1 MVKSNTN
8 KRYALRKLG
17 KIFGSVI
24 IGLTLFLGGVLN
36 TSFVHADGADVTS
49 ELDDN
54 FETQDNRKDIPYET
68 IYERDDNLPKGT
80 KETKTPGK
88 KGIKATVKTYSS
100 TTLQLV
106 SEKSDVVILQPQTE
120 VIKVGTKPT
129 VVTET
134 ISSLI
139 RYIKDDT
146 RPVGSNVLTESDGE
160 DGLRKITTTYDV
172 NDKTGEVTIRETT
185 STIEKESKDIIYKV
199 AAKDKVEKHI
209 TEKSTNIRF
218 EKDESKARSENP
230 VTIDGEDGY
239 VTTTRTYDVNPENGH
254 VTEKVTVDRKEATD
268 TVIKVPAKSK
278 VEREVLPTS
287 VIRYEK
293 DESRDRGASIEMI
306 DGEDGYV
313 TTTRT
318 YDVNPENGKVTEK
331 VTVDRKEATDTV
343 IKVPA
348 KSKVEREVLPTSVI
362 RYEKDESKARSENP
376 VTIDGEDGYVT
387 TTTTY
392 DVNPETGHVT
402 EKVTVDRKEATDTV
416 IKVPAK
422 SKVEREVLP
431 TSVIRFEKD
440 ESKARSENPV
450 TIDGEDG
457 YVTTTTTYDVN
468 PENGKVTEKVTV
480 DRKEPTD
487 TVIKVPAKSKVER
500 EVLPTSVIRYE
511 KDESRDRGASIEMVD
526 GEDGYVTTTRTY
538 DVDSETGKVTEKVTV
553 DRKEPTDTVIKV
565 PAKSKVERKVLP
577 TSVIRYE
584 KDESRDRGASI
595 EMVDG
600 EDGYVTTT
608 RTYDVNPETGK
619 VSEKV
624 TVDRKEATDT
634 VIKVPAKDKVEKRIA
649 EKSTNIR
656 FEKDETRD
664 RSENPVTIDG
674 EDGYVITTRTYDVDS
689 ETGKVSE
696 KVTVEKK
703 EATDT
708 VIKVPAKSKVERE
721 VLPTSVIR
729 FEKDETRDR
738 SENPVTID
746 GEDGYVITTTTY
758 DVDSETG
765 KVTEKVTVEKKEATD
780 TVIKVP
786 AKSKVDR
793 EVLPTSA
800 IRYEKDE
807 SRDRGASIEMVD
819 GEDGYVTTTTTYDV
833 NPETGKVREKVT
845 VDRKEATDTVI
856 KVPAKSKVDR
866 EVLPT
871 SVIRYEK
878 DETRDRGASIEMVDG
893 EDGYVTTT
901 TTYDVNPETGKVSEK
916 VTVDRKEATDTVIK
930 VPAKSKVDREVLP
943 TSVIRYEK
951 DESRDRG
958 ASIEMIDGEDGY
970 VTTTRTYDV
979 NPENGHV
986 TEKVTVDRK
995 EPTDTVIKVPAK
1007 SKVEEV
1013 LVPFATKYEA
1023 DNDLSAGQEQ
1033 EITLGKNGKTVTTIT
1048 YDVDGKSGQVTES
1061 TLSQKEDSQTRVV
1074 KKGTKPQV
1082 LVQEIPIETEYL
1094 DDPTL
1099 YKGQEVEEAG
1109 EIGEITL
1116 TTIYTVDERD
1126 GTIEETTS
1134 RQITKEMVKRRI
1146 RRGTREPEK
1155 VVVPEQS
1162 SIPSYPVSVTSNQ
1175 GTNAAVES
1183 AKPVAPTT
1191 GWKQENGMWYF
1202 YNTDG
1207 SMATGWVQ
1215 VNGSWYYLNSNGS
1228 MATGWEQVNG
1238 SWYYLNDN
1246 GSMEIGWLQNNG
1258 SWYYLNSNGSMK
1270 ANQWFQVG
1278 SKWYYVNASGE
1289 LAINT
1294 SIDGYRVND
1303 NGEWVR

>member
-239 VTTTRTYDVNPENGH
+239 VTTT
-254 VTEKVTVDRKEATD
+254 
-268 TVIKVPAKSK
+268 
-278 VEREVLPTS
+278 
-287 VIRYEK
+287 
-293 DESRDRGASIEMI
+293 
-306 DGEDGYV
+306 
-313 TTTRT
+313 
-318 YDVNPENGKVTEK
+318 
-331 VTVDRKEATDTV
+331 
-343 IKVPA
+343 
-348 KSKVEREVLPTSVI
+348 
-362 RYEKDESKARSENP
+362 
-376 VTIDGEDGYVT
+376 
-387 TTTTY
+387 
-392 DVNPETGHVT
+392 
-402 EKVTVDRKEATDTV
+402 
-416 IKVPAK
+416 
-422 SKVEREVLP
+422 
-431 TSVIRFEKD
+431 
-440 ESKARSENPV
+440 
-450 TIDGEDG
+450 
-457 YVTTTTTYDVN
+457 TTYDVN

-608 RTYDVNPETGK
+608 TTYDVNPETGK

-664 RSENPVTIDG
+664 RNENPVTIDG
-674 EDGYVITTRTYDVDS
+674 EDGYVTTTTTYDVNP
-689 ETGKVSE
+689 ENGHVTE

-738 SENPVTID
+738 NENPVTID
-746 GEDGYVITTTTY
+746 GEDGYV
-758 DVDSETG
+758 
-765 KVTEKVTVEKKEATD
+765 
-780 TVIKVP
+780 
-786 AKSKVDR
+786 
-793 EVLPTSA
+793 
-800 IRYEKDE
+800 
-807 SRDRGASIEMVD
+807 
-819 GEDGYVTTTTTYDV
+819 
-833 NPETGKVREKVT
+833 
-845 VDRKEATDTVI
+845 
-856 KVPAKSKVDR
+856 
-866 EVLPT
+866 
-871 SVIRYEK
+871 
-878 DETRDRGASIEMVDG
+878 
-893 EDGYVTTT
+893 
-901 TTYDVNPETGKVSEK
+901 
-916 VTVDRKEATDTVIK
+916 
-930 VPAKSKVDREVLP
+930 
-943 TSVIRYEK
+943 
-951 DESRDRG
+951 
-958 ASIEMIDGEDGY
+958 
-970 VTTTRTYDV
+970 
-979 NPENGHV
+979 
-986 TEKVTVDRK
+986 
-995 EPTDTVIKVPAK
+995 
-1007 SKVEEV
+1007 
-1013 LVPFATKYEA
+1013 
-1023 DNDLSAGQEQ
+1023 
-1033 EITLGKNGKTVTTIT
+1033 
-1048 YDVDGKSGQVTES
+1048 
-1061 TLSQKEDSQTRVV
+1061 
-1074 KKGTKPQV
+1074 
-1082 LVQEIPIETEYL
+1082 
-1094 DDPTL
+1094 
-1099 YKGQEVEEAG
+1099 
-1109 EIGEITL
+1109 
-1116 TTIYTVDERD
+1116 
-1126 GTIEETTS
+1126 
-1134 RQITKEMVKRRI
+1134 
-1146 RRGTREPEK
+1146 
-1155 VVVPEQS
+1155 
-1162 SIPSYPVSVTSNQ
+1162 
-1175 GTNAAVES
+1175 
-1183 AKPVAPTT
+1183 
-1191 GWKQENGMWYF
+1191 
-1202 YNTDG
+1202 
-1207 SMATGWVQ
+1207 
-1215 VNGSWYYLNSNGS
+1215 
-1228 MATGWEQVNG
+1228 
-1238 SWYYLNDN
+1238 
-1246 GSMEIGWLQNNG
+1246 
-1258 SWYYLNSNGSMK
+1258 
-1270 ANQWFQVG
+1270 
-1278 SKWYYVNASGE
+1278 
-1289 LAINT
+1289 
-1294 SIDGYRVND
+1294 
-1303 NGEWVR
+1303 

>member
-1 MVKSNTN
+1 M
-8 KRYALRKLG
+8 
-17 KIFGSVI
+17 
-24 IGLTLFLGGVLN
+24 
-36 TSFVHADGADVTS
+36 TS

-139 RYIKDDT
+139 RYIKDAT

-199 AAKDKVEKHI
+199 AAKDKVEKRI

-218 EKDESKARSENP
+218 EKDETKDRSENP
-230 VTIDGEDGY
+230 VTIDGEDGT
-239 VTTTRTYDVNPENGH
+239 VTTTRTYDVDSE
-254 VTEKVTVDRKEATD
+254 T
-268 TVIKVPAKSK
+268 
-278 VEREVLPTS
+278 
-287 VIRYEK
+287 
-293 DESRDRGASIEMI
+293 
-306 DGEDGYV
+306 
-313 TTTRT
+313 
-318 YDVNPENGKVTEK
+318 GKVTEK

-348 KSKVEREVLPTSVI
+348 KSKVERKVLPTGVI
-362 RYEKDESKARSENP
+362 RFEKDETKDRSENP
-376 VTIDGEDGYVT
+376 VTIDGEDGTIT

-392 DVNPETGHVT
+392 DVNPENGHVT
-402 EKVTVDRKEATDTV
+402 EKVTVEKKEATDTV

-422 SKVEREVLP
+422 SKVEH
-431 TSVIRFEKD
+431 
-440 ESKARSENPV
+440 
-450 TIDGEDG
+450 
-457 YVTTTTTYDVN
+457 
-468 PENGKVTEKVTV
+468 
-480 DRKEPTD
+480 
-487 TVIKVPAKSKVER
+487 
-500 EVLPTSVIRYE
+500 
-511 KDESRDRGASIEMVD
+511 
-526 GEDGYVTTTRTY
+526 
-538 DVDSETGKVTEKVTV
+538 
-553 DRKEPTDTVIKV
+553 
-565 PAKSKVERKVLP
+565 KVLP
-577 TSVIRYE
+577 TGIIRYE

-608 RTYDVNPETGK
+608 RTYDVNPE
-619 VSEKV
+619 
-624 TVDRKEATDT
+624 
-634 VIKVPAKDKVEKRIA
+634 
-649 EKSTNIR
+649 
-656 FEKDETRD
+656 
-664 RSENPVTIDG
+664 
-674 EDGYVITTRTYDVDS
+674 
-689 ETGKVSE
+689 
-696 KVTVEKK
+696 
-703 EATDT
+703 
-708 VIKVPAKSKVERE
+708 
-721 VLPTSVIR
+721 
-729 FEKDETRDR
+729 
-738 SENPVTID
+738 
-746 GEDGYVITTTTY
+746 
-758 DVDSETG
+758 
-765 KVTEKVTVEKKEATD
+765 
-780 TVIKVP
+780 
-786 AKSKVDR
+786 
-793 EVLPTSA
+793 
-800 IRYEKDE
+800 
-807 SRDRGASIEMVD
+807 
-819 GEDGYVTTTTTYDV
+819 
-833 NPETGKVREKVT
+833 
-845 VDRKEATDTVI
+845 
-856 KVPAKSKVDR
+856 
-866 EVLPT
+866 
-871 SVIRYEK
+871 
-878 DETRDRGASIEMVDG
+878 
-893 EDGYVTTT
+893 
-901 TTYDVNPETGKVSEK
+901 
-916 VTVDRKEATDTVIK
+916 
-930 VPAKSKVDREVLP
+930 
-943 TSVIRYEK
+943 
-951 DESRDRG
+951 
-958 ASIEMIDGEDGY
+958 
-970 VTTTRTYDV
+970 
-979 NPENGHV
+979 NGHV
-986 TEKVTVDRK
+986 TENITVDRK

-1023 DNDLSAGQEQ
+1023 DNDLSAGQEK

-1082 LVQEIPIETEYL
+1082 IVQEIPIETEYL

-1099 YKGQEVEEAG
+1099 DKGQEVEEAG

-1116 TTIYTVDERD
+1116 TTMYTVDEHD

-1155 VVVPEQS
+1155 VVVPKKS

-1175 GTNAAVES
+1175 GTDAAVEP

-1228 MATGWEQVNG
+1228 MATGWAQVNG
-1238 SWYYLNDN
+1238 SWYYLNSN
-1246 GSMEIGWLQNNG
+1246 GSMATGWEQVDG

>member
-1 MVKSNTN
+1 MAKSNTN

-24 IGLTLFLGGVLN
+24 VGLTLFLGGILN
-36 TSFVHADGADVTS
+36 TSFVHAADGIQYV
-49 ELDDN
+49 
-54 FETQDNRKDIPYET
+54 R
-68 IYERDDNLPKGT
+68 
-80 KETKTPGK
+80 
-88 KGIKATVKTYSS
+88 
-100 TTLQLV
+100 
-106 SEKSDVVILQPQTE
+106 
-120 VIKVGTKPT
+120 
-129 VVTET
+129 
-134 ISSLI
+134 
-139 RYIKDDT
+139 DDT
-146 RPVGSNVLTESDGE
+146 RDKEEGIE
-160 DGLRKITTTYDV
+160 YDDAD
-172 NDKTGEVTIRETT
+172 NG
-185 STIEKESKDIIYKV
+185 DIIVKV
-199 AAKDKVEKHI
+199 ATKPKVVTKKI
-209 TEKSTNIRF
+209 SSTRIRF
-218 EKDESKARSENP
+218 EKDE
-230 VTIDGEDGY
+230 T
-239 VTTTRTYDVNPENGH
+239 
-254 VTEKVTVDRKEATD
+254 
-268 TVIKVPAKSK
+268 
-278 VEREVLPTS
+278 
-287 VIRYEK
+287 K
-293 DESRDRGASIEMI
+293 D
-306 DGEDGYV
+306 
-313 TTTRT
+313 
-318 YDVNPENGKVTEK
+318 
-331 VTVDRKEATDTV
+331 
-343 IKVPA
+343 
-348 KSKVEREVLPTSVI
+348 
-362 RYEKDESKARSENP
+362 RSENP

-392 DVNPETGHVT
+392 DVNPENGHVT
-402 EKVTVDRKEATDTV
+402 EKVTVEKKEATDTV

-440 ESKARSENPV
+440 ETKDRSENPV

-457 YVTTTTTYDVN
+457 TITTTTTYDVN
-468 PENGKVTEKVTV
+468 PENGHVTEKVTV
-480 DRKEPTD
+480 EKKEATD

-500 EVLPTSVIRYE
+500 EVLPTSVIRFE
-511 KDESRDRGASIEMVD
+511 KDETKDRSENPITTD

-538 DVDSETGKVTEKVTV
+538 DVNPETGKVTEKVTV

-565 PAKSKVERKVLP
+565 PAQSKVEREVLP
-577 TSVIRYE
+577 TGIIRYE

-619 VSEKV
+619 VTEKV
-624 TVDRKEATDT
+624 TVDRKEPTDT
-634 VIKVPAKDKVEKRIA
+634 VIKVPAQSKVER
-649 EKSTNIR
+649 EVLPTSVIR
-656 FEKDETRD
+656 FEKDETKD
-664 RSENPVTIDG
+664 RSENPITIDG
-674 EDGYVITTRTYDVDS
+674 EDGTVTTTRTYDVNP
-689 ETGKVSE
+689 ENGHVTE

-729 FEKDETRDR
+729 YEKDETRDR
-738 SENPVTID
+738 GAYIEMVD
-746 GEDGYVITTTTY
+746 GEDGYVTTTTTY
-758 DVDSETG
+758 DVNPETG
-765 KVTEKVTVEKKEATD
+765 KVSEKVTVDRKEATD

-793 EVLPTSA
+793 EVLPTSV

-807 SRDRGASIEMVD
+807 TRDRGASIEMVD

-833 NPETGKVREKVT
+833 NPETGKVSETVT

-916 VTVDRKEATDTVIK
+916 VTVDRKEA
-930 VPAKSKVDREVLP
+930 
-943 TSVIRYEK
+943 
-951 DESRDRG
+951 
-958 ASIEMIDGEDGY
+958 
-970 VTTTRTYDV
+970 
-979 NPENGHV
+979 
-986 TEKVTVDRK
+986 
-995 EPTDTVIKVPAK
+995 TDTVIKVPAK

-1094 DDPTL
+1094 DDSTL
-1099 YKGQEVEEAG
+1099 DIGQEIEEAG

-1155 VVVPEQS
+1155 VVVPKKS

-1175 GTNAAVES
+1175 GTDSALEP
-1183 AKPVAPTT
+1183 AKPVAATT

-1202 YNTDG
+1202 YNTNG
-1207 SMATGWVQ
+1207 SMVTGWVQ

-1228 MATGWEQVNG
+1228 MATGWAQVNGSWYYLNSNGSMATGWAQVNGSWYYLNSNGSMATGWEQVDG

>member
-1 MVKSNTN
+1 MAKSNTN
-8 KRYALRKLG
+8 KRYVLRKLG

-120 VIKVGTKPT
+120 IIKVGTKPT

-134 ISSLI
+134 INSTI

-199 AAKDKVEKHI
+199 AAKDKVEKRI

-239 VTTTRTYDVNPENGH
+239 VITTTTYDVNPETGHVTEKVTVEKKEATDTVIKVPAKSKVEREVLPTSVIRYEKDETKDRSENPVTTDGEDGYVTTTRIYDVNPENGH

-278 VEREVLPTS
+278 VERKVLPTS

-293 DESRDRGASIEMI
+293 DESRDRGASIEMV

-318 YDVNPENGKVTEK
+318 YDVNP
-331 VTVDRKEATDTV
+331 DT
-343 IKVPA
+343 
-348 KSKVEREVLPTSVI
+348 
-362 RYEKDESKARSENP
+362 
-376 VTIDGEDGYVT
+376 
-387 TTTTY
+387 
-392 DVNPETGHVT
+392 
-402 EKVTVDRKEATDTV
+402 
-416 IKVPAK
+416 
-422 SKVEREVLP
+422 
-431 TSVIRFEKD
+431 
-440 ESKARSENPV
+440 
-450 TIDGEDG
+450 
-457 YVTTTTTYDVN
+457 
-468 PENGKVTEKVTV
+468 GKVTEKVTV

-538 DVDSETGKVTEKVTV
+538 DVNPDTGK
-553 DRKEPTDTVIKV
+553 
-565 PAKSKVERKVLP
+565 
-577 TSVIRYE
+577 
-584 KDESRDRGASI
+584 
-595 EMVDG
+595 
-600 EDGYVTTT
+600 
-608 RTYDVNPETGK
+608 
-619 VSEKV
+619 
-624 TVDRKEATDT
+624 
-634 VIKVPAKDKVEKRIA
+634 
-649 EKSTNIR
+649 
-656 FEKDETRD
+656 
-664 RSENPVTIDG
+664 
-674 EDGYVITTRTYDVDS
+674 
-689 ETGKVSE
+689 
-696 KVTVEKK
+696 
-703 EATDT
+703 
-708 VIKVPAKSKVERE
+708 
-721 VLPTSVIR
+721 
-729 FEKDETRDR
+729 
-738 SENPVTID
+738 
-746 GEDGYVITTTTY
+746 
-758 DVDSETG
+758 
-765 KVTEKVTVEKKEATD
+765 
-780 TVIKVP
+780 
-786 AKSKVDR
+786 
-793 EVLPTSA
+793 
-800 IRYEKDE
+800 
-807 SRDRGASIEMVD
+807 
-819 GEDGYVTTTTTYDV
+819 
-833 NPETGKVREKVT
+833 
-845 VDRKEATDTVI
+845 
-856 KVPAKSKVDR
+856 
-866 EVLPT
+866 
-871 SVIRYEK
+871 
-878 DETRDRGASIEMVDG
+878 
-893 EDGYVTTT
+893 
-901 TTYDVNPETGKVSEK
+901 
-916 VTVDRKEATDTVIK
+916 
-930 VPAKSKVDREVLP
+930 
-943 TSVIRYEK
+943 
-951 DESRDRG
+951 
-958 ASIEMIDGEDGY
+958 
-970 VTTTRTYDV
+970 
-979 NPENGHV
+979 V

-1023 DNDLSAGQEQ
+1023 DNDLSAGQEK

-1082 LVQEIPIETEYL
+1082 LVQVIPIETEYL

-1099 YKGQEVEEAG
+1099 DKGQEVEEAG

-1116 TTIYTVDERD
+1116 TTMYTVDEHD

-1175 GTNAAVES
+1175 GTDAAVEL

-1228 MATGWEQVNG
+1228 MATGWVQVNGSWYYLNSNGSMATGWEQVDG

-1246 GSMEIGWLQNNG
+1246 GSMETGWLQNNG

-1289 LAINT
+1289 LAVNT

>member
-1 MVKSNTN
+1 MEKFNTN

-17 KIFGSVI
+17 KIFGSVMV
-24 IGLTLFLGGVLN
+24 GLTLFLGGILN

-139 RYIKDDT
+139 RYIKDAT

-199 AAKDKVEKHI
+199 AAKDKVEKRI

-218 EKDESKARSENP
+218 EKDETKDRSENP
-230 VTIDGEDGY
+230 VTIDGEDGTI
-239 VTTTRTYDVNPENGH
+239 TTTRTYDVNPENGH
-254 VTEKVTVDRKEATD
+254 
-268 TVIKVPAKSK
+268 
-278 VEREVLPTS
+278 
-287 VIRYEK
+287 
-293 DESRDRGASIEMI
+293 
-306 DGEDGYV
+306 
-313 TTTRT
+313 
-318 YDVNPENGKVTEK
+318 
-331 VTVDRKEATDTV
+331 
-343 IKVPA
+343 
-348 KSKVEREVLPTSVI
+348 
-362 RYEKDESKARSENP
+362 
-376 VTIDGEDGYVT
+376 
-387 TTTTY
+387 
-392 DVNPETGHVT
+392 
-402 EKVTVDRKEATDTV
+402 
-416 IKVPAK
+416 
-422 SKVEREVLP
+422 
-431 TSVIRFEKD
+431 
-440 ESKARSENPV
+440 
-450 TIDGEDG
+450 
-457 YVTTTTTYDVN
+457 
-468 PENGKVTEKVTV
+468 
-480 DRKEPTD
+480 
-487 TVIKVPAKSKVER
+487 
-500 EVLPTSVIRYE
+500 
-511 KDESRDRGASIEMVD
+511 
-526 GEDGYVTTTRTY
+526 
-538 DVDSETGKVTEKVTV
+538 
-553 DRKEPTDTVIKV
+553 
-565 PAKSKVERKVLP
+565 
-577 TSVIRYE
+577 
-584 KDESRDRGASI
+584 
-595 EMVDG
+595 
-600 EDGYVTTT
+600 
-608 RTYDVNPETGK
+608 
-619 VSEKV
+619 
-624 TVDRKEATDT
+624 
-634 VIKVPAKDKVEKRIA
+634 
-649 EKSTNIR
+649 
-656 FEKDETRD
+656 
-664 RSENPVTIDG
+664 
-674 EDGYVITTRTYDVDS
+674 
-689 ETGKVSE
+689 
-696 KVTVEKK
+696 
-703 EATDT
+703 
-708 VIKVPAKSKVERE
+708 
-721 VLPTSVIR
+721 
-729 FEKDETRDR
+729 
-738 SENPVTID
+738 
-746 GEDGYVITTTTY
+746 
-758 DVDSETG
+758 
-765 KVTEKVTVEKKEATD
+765 VTEKVTVEKKEATD

-786 AKSKVDR
+786 AKSRV
-793 EVLPTSA
+793 E
-800 IRYEKDE
+800 
-807 SRDRGASIEMVD
+807 
-819 GEDGYVTTTTTYDV
+819 
-833 NPETGKVREKVT
+833 
-845 VDRKEATDTVI
+845 
-856 KVPAKSKVDR
+856 R

-878 DETRDRGASIEMVDG
+878 DETKDRSENP
-893 EDGYVTTT
+893 VT
-901 TTYDVNPETGKVSEK
+901 
-916 VTVDRKEATDTVIK
+916 
-930 VPAKSKVDREVLP
+930 
-943 TSVIRYEK
+943 
-951 DESRDRG
+951 
-958 ASIEMIDGEDGY
+958 IDGEDGT

-979 NPENGHV
+979 DSETGKV

-1023 DNDLSAGQEQ
+1023 DNDLSAGQEK

-1082 LVQEIPIETEYL
+1082 IVQVIPIETEYL

-1099 YKGQEVEEAG
+1099 DKGQEVEEAG

-1116 TTIYTVDERD
+1116 TTMYTVDERD

-1155 VVVPEQS
+1155 VVVPKKS

-1175 GTNAAVES
+1175 GTDAAVEP

-1228 MATGWEQVNG
+1228 MATGWVQVNG
-1238 SWYYLNDN
+1238 SWYYLNSNGSMATGWEQVDGSWYYLNSN
-1246 GSMEIGWLQNNG
+1246 GSMETGWLQHNG

-1278 SKWYYVNASGE
+1278 GKWYYVNASGE
-1289 LAINT
+1289 LAVNT

>member
-1 MVKSNTN
+1 M
-8 KRYALRKLG
+8 
-17 KIFGSVI
+17 
-24 IGLTLFLGGVLN
+24 
-36 TSFVHADGADVTS
+36 
-49 ELDDN
+49 
-54 FETQDNRKDIPYET
+54 NRKDMKKQYSLRKIGKYVGSVVIGLSFAAVMNSTSTEVQAAQQPPSAESVEFTDEVNDEGITTVVTDNKTAEDIPF
-68 IYERDDNLPKGT
+68 
-80 KETKTPGK
+80 ETKYIADDAMELNTKKEVTPGK
-88 KGIKATVKTYSS
+88 PGSKAFKNKVFYNFNTGKTKILERTPEKVIITEP
-100 TTLQLV
+100 TTQ
-106 SEKSDVVILQPQTE
+106 

-129 VVTET
+129 VVTEK
-134 ISSLI
+134 IESSI
-139 RYIKDDT
+139 KYIKDPN
-146 RPVGSNVLTESDGE
+146 RPIGSDVITESEGE
-160 DGLRKITTTYDV
+160 DGIKKITTTYVLDEKTGKV
-172 NDKTGEVTIRETT
+172 TVKENTTTIEKKAQDIVYKVGAQDKIQETTINHKTIYEKDDNLEVRTRKVKTPGENGKIVTTTSYSVSPINGTPTPNTPIEKRTEPKTEVITIGTKPTVRVEEIESEEVKFEKDLEHQKGSNPETIPGENGTKEITTTYKLDTNTGEVSELETT
-185 STIEKESKDIIYKV
+185 EKILTQPTPTVVKVPAKDKIEHKDIPIEAEYEADPTLEKGKKVDDPNRQGKLGIRTITTTYRIENGKAVEDTSTEKVTTPMEKKIIKVGTKPTVRVGDIESKEVKFEKDLEHPRGSNPETIPGENGTKEITTTYKLDTNTGEV
-199 AAKDKVEKHI
+199 SELETTEKILTQPTPTVVKVPAKDKVEKRI
-209 TEKSTNIRF
+209 AEKSTNIRF
-218 EKDESKARSENP
+218 EKDETRDRNENP
-230 VTIDGEDGY
+230 VTIDGEDGYVTTTTTYDVDSETGKVTEKVTVEKKEATDTVIKVPAKSKVEREVLPTSVIRFEKDETKDRSENPITTDGEDGY

-318 YDVNPENGKVTEK
+318 YDVNPENGKVSET
-331 VTVDRKEATDTV
+331 VTVDR
-343 IKVPA
+343 
-348 KSKVEREVLPTSVI
+348 
-362 RYEKDESKARSENP
+362 
-376 VTIDGEDGYVT
+376 
-387 TTTTY
+387 
-392 DVNPETGHVT
+392 
-402 EKVTVDRKEATDTV
+402 
-416 IKVPAK
+416 
-422 SKVEREVLP
+422 
-431 TSVIRFEKD
+431 
-440 ESKARSENPV
+440 
-450 TIDGEDG
+450 
-457 YVTTTTTYDVN
+457 
-468 PENGKVTEKVTV
+468 
-480 DRKEPTD
+480 
-487 TVIKVPAKSKVER
+487 
-500 EVLPTSVIRYE
+500 
-511 KDESRDRGASIEMVD
+511 
-526 GEDGYVTTTRTY
+526 
-538 DVDSETGKVTEKVTV
+538 
-553 DRKEPTDTVIKV
+553 
-565 PAKSKVERKVLP
+565 
-577 TSVIRYE
+577 
-584 KDESRDRGASI
+584 
-595 EMVDG
+595 
-600 EDGYVTTT
+600 
-608 RTYDVNPETGK
+608 
-619 VSEKV
+619 
-624 TVDRKEATDT
+624 
-634 VIKVPAKDKVEKRIA
+634 
-649 EKSTNIR
+649 
-656 FEKDETRD
+656 
-664 RSENPVTIDG
+664 
-674 EDGYVITTRTYDVDS
+674 
-689 ETGKVSE
+689 
-696 KVTVEKK
+696 
-703 EATDT
+703 
-708 VIKVPAKSKVERE
+708 
-721 VLPTSVIR
+721 
-729 FEKDETRDR
+729 
-738 SENPVTID
+738 
-746 GEDGYVITTTTY
+746 
-758 DVDSETG
+758 
-765 KVTEKVTVEKKEATD
+765 KEATD

-793 EVLPTSA
+793 EVLPTSV

-807 SRDRGASIEMVD
+807 TRDRGASIEMVD

-833 NPETGKVREKVT
+833 NPETGKVSETVT

-916 VTVDRKEATDTVIK
+916 VTVDRKESTDTVIK
-930 VPAKSKVDREVLP
+930 VPAKSKVEREVLP

-958 ASIEMIDGEDGY
+958 ASIEMVDGEDGY

-979 NPENGHV
+979 NPETGKV
-986 TEKVTVDRK
+986 SEKVTVDRK
-995 EPTDTVIKVPAK
+995 EATDTVIKVPAK

-1094 DDPTL
+1094 DDSTL
-1099 YKGQEVEEAG
+1099 DKGQEIEEAG

-1155 VVVPEQS
+1155 VVVPKKS

-1175 GTNAAVES
+1175 GTDSALEP
-1183 AKPVAPTT
+1183 AKPVAATT

-1202 YNTDG
+1202 YNTNG
-1207 SMATGWVQ
+1207 SMVTGWVQ

-1228 MATGWEQVNG
+1228 MATGWAQVNG

-1246 GSMEIGWLQNNG
+1246 GSMETGWLQNNG

>member
-1 MVKSNTN
+1 MEKFNTN

-24 IGLTLFLGGVLN
+24 IGLTLFLGGILN
-36 TSFVHADGADVTS
+36 TSFVHAAGADVTS

-139 RYIKDDT
+139 RYIKDAT

-199 AAKDKVEKHI
+199 AAKDKVEKRI

-230 VTIDGEDGY
+230 VTIDGEDGT
-239 VTTTRTYDVNPENGH
+239 VTTTRTYDVDSDTGK
-254 VTEKVTVDRKEATD
+254 VTEKITVDRKEPTD

-293 DESRDRGASIEMI
+293 DESRDRGASIEMV

-318 YDVNPENGKVTEK
+318 YDV
-331 VTVDRKEATDTV
+331 D
-343 IKVPA
+343 
-348 KSKVEREVLPTSVI
+348 
-362 RYEKDESKARSENP
+362 SE
-376 VTIDGEDGYVT
+376 T
-387 TTTTY
+387 
-392 DVNPETGHVT
+392 
-402 EKVTVDRKEATDTV
+402 
-416 IKVPAK
+416 
-422 SKVEREVLP
+422 
-431 TSVIRFEKD
+431 
-440 ESKARSENPV
+440 
-450 TIDGEDG
+450 
-457 YVTTTTTYDVN
+457 
-468 PENGKVTEKVTV
+468 GKVTEKVTV

-565 PAKSKVERKVLP
+565 PAKSKVE
-577 TSVIRYE
+577 
-584 KDESRDRGASI
+584 
-595 EMVDG
+595 
-600 EDGYVTTT
+600 
-608 RTYDVNPETGK
+608 
-619 VSEKV
+619 
-624 TVDRKEATDT
+624 
-634 VIKVPAKDKVEKRIA
+634 
-649 EKSTNIR
+649 
-656 FEKDETRD
+656 
-664 RSENPVTIDG
+664 
-674 EDGYVITTRTYDVDS
+674 
-689 ETGKVSE
+689 
-696 KVTVEKK
+696 
-703 EATDT
+703 
-708 VIKVPAKSKVERE
+708 
-721 VLPTSVIR
+721 
-729 FEKDETRDR
+729 
-738 SENPVTID
+738 
-746 GEDGYVITTTTY
+746 
-758 DVDSETG
+758 
-765 KVTEKVTVEKKEATD
+765 
-780 TVIKVP
+780 
-786 AKSKVDR
+786 
-793 EVLPTSA
+793 
-800 IRYEKDE
+800 
-807 SRDRGASIEMVD
+807 
-819 GEDGYVTTTTTYDV
+819 
-833 NPETGKVREKVT
+833 
-845 VDRKEATDTVI
+845 
-856 KVPAKSKVDR
+856 
-866 EVLPT
+866 
-871 SVIRYEK
+871 
-878 DETRDRGASIEMVDG
+878 
-893 EDGYVTTT
+893 
-901 TTYDVNPETGKVSEK
+901 
-916 VTVDRKEATDTVIK
+916 
-930 VPAKSKVDREVLP
+930 
-943 TSVIRYEK
+943 
-951 DESRDRG
+951 
-958 ASIEMIDGEDGY
+958 
-970 VTTTRTYDV
+970 
-979 NPENGHV
+979 
-986 TEKVTVDRK
+986 
-995 EPTDTVIKVPAK
+995 
-1007 SKVEEV
+1007 EV

-1033 EITLGKNGKTVTTIT
+1033 EITLGKNGKTVITIT

-1061 TLSQKEDSQTRVV
+1061 TLNQKEDSQTRVV

-1082 LVQEIPIETEYL
+1082 IVQVIPIETEYL
-1094 DDPTL
+1094 DDSTL
-1099 YKGQEVEEAG
+1099 DKGQEVEEAG

-1155 VVVPEQS
+1155 VVVPKKS

-1175 GTNAAVES
+1175 GTDAAVEP

-1228 MATGWEQVNG
+1228 MATGWVQVNGSWYYLNSNGSMATGWEQVDG

-1246 GSMEIGWLQNNG
+1246 GSMETGWLQNNG

-1270 ANQWFQVG
+1270 ANQWFQVS

-1289 LAINT
+1289 LAVNT

>member
-1 MVKSNTN
+1 MAKSNTN

-17 KIFGSVI
+17 KIFGSVMV
-24 IGLTLFLGGVLN
+24 GLTLFLGGILN

-139 RYIKDDT
+139 RYIKDAT

-199 AAKDKVEKHI
+199 AAKDKVEKRI

-218 EKDESKARSENP
+218 EKDETK
-230 VTIDGEDGY
+230 
-239 VTTTRTYDVNPENGH
+239 
-254 VTEKVTVDRKEATD
+254 
-268 TVIKVPAKSK
+268 
-278 VEREVLPTS
+278 
-287 VIRYEK
+287 
-293 DESRDRGASIEMI
+293 
-306 DGEDGYV
+306 
-313 TTTRT
+313 
-318 YDVNPENGKVTEK
+318 
-331 VTVDRKEATDTV
+331 
-343 IKVPA
+343 
-348 KSKVEREVLPTSVI
+348 
-362 RYEKDESKARSENP
+362 
-376 VTIDGEDGYVT
+376 
-387 TTTTY
+387 
-392 DVNPETGHVT
+392 
-402 EKVTVDRKEATDTV
+402 
-416 IKVPAK
+416 
-422 SKVEREVLP
+422 
-431 TSVIRFEKD
+431 
-440 ESKARSENPV
+440 
-450 TIDGEDG
+450 
-457 YVTTTTTYDVN
+457 
-468 PENGKVTEKVTV
+468 
-480 DRKEPTD
+480 
-487 TVIKVPAKSKVER
+487 
-500 EVLPTSVIRYE
+500 
-511 KDESRDRGASIEMVD
+511 
-526 GEDGYVTTTRTY
+526 
-538 DVDSETGKVTEKVTV
+538 
-553 DRKEPTDTVIKV
+553 
-565 PAKSKVERKVLP
+565 
-577 TSVIRYE
+577 
-584 KDESRDRGASI
+584 
-595 EMVDG
+595 
-600 EDGYVTTT
+600 
-608 RTYDVNPETGK
+608 
-619 VSEKV
+619 
-624 TVDRKEATDT
+624 
-634 VIKVPAKDKVEKRIA
+634 
-649 EKSTNIR
+649 
-656 FEKDETRD
+656 D

-674 EDGYVITTRTYDVDS
+674 EDGTIT
-689 ETGKVSE
+689 
-696 KVTVEKK
+696 
-703 EATDT
+703 
-708 VIKVPAKSKVERE
+708 
-721 VLPTSVIR
+721 
-729 FEKDETRDR
+729 
-738 SENPVTID
+738 
-746 GEDGYVITTTTY
+746 TTTTY

-786 AKSKVDR
+786 AKSKV
-793 EVLPTSA
+793 E
-800 IRYEKDE
+800 
-807 SRDRGASIEMVD
+807 
-819 GEDGYVTTTTTYDV
+819 
-833 NPETGKVREKVT
+833 
-845 VDRKEATDTVI
+845 
-856 KVPAKSKVDR
+856 
-866 EVLPT
+866 
-871 SVIRYEK
+871 
-878 DETRDRGASIEMVDG
+878 
-893 EDGYVTTT
+893 
-901 TTYDVNPETGKVSEK
+901 
-916 VTVDRKEATDTVIK
+916 
-930 VPAKSKVDREVLP
+930 REVLP

-951 DESRDRG
+951 DESRDQG
-958 ASIEMIDGEDGY
+958 SSIEMVDGEDGY

-1033 EITLGKNGKTVTTIT
+1033 EITLGKNGKTVITIT

-1082 LVQEIPIETEYL
+1082 IVQVIPIETEYL

-1099 YKGQEVEEAG
+1099 DKGQEIEEAG

-1155 VVVPEQS
+1155 VVVPKKS

-1175 GTNAAVES
+1175 GTDAAVEP

-1228 MATGWEQVNG
+1228 MATGWVQVNGSWYYLNSNGSMATGWEQVDG

-1246 GSMEIGWLQNNG
+1246 GSMETGWLQNNG

-1278 SKWYYVNASGE
+1278 GKWYYVNASGE
-1289 LAINT
+1289 LAVNT

>member
-1 MVKSNTN
+1 M
-8 KRYALRKLG
+8 
-17 KIFGSVI
+17 
-24 IGLTLFLGGVLN
+24 
-36 TSFVHADGADVTS
+36 TS

-139 RYIKDDT
+139 RYIKDAT

-199 AAKDKVEKHI
+199 AAKDKVEKRI

-218 EKDESKARSENP
+218 EKDETKDRSENP
-230 VTIDGEDGY
+230 VTIDGEDGTI
-239 VTTTRTYDVNPENGH
+239 TTTTTYDVNPENGH
-254 VTEKVTVDRKEATD
+254 VTEKVTVEKKEATD

-278 VEREVLPTS
+278 VE
-287 VIRYEK
+287 
-293 DESRDRGASIEMI
+293 
-306 DGEDGYV
+306 
-313 TTTRT
+313 
-318 YDVNPENGKVTEK
+318 
-331 VTVDRKEATDTV
+331 
-343 IKVPA
+343 
-348 KSKVEREVLPTSVI
+348 
-362 RYEKDESKARSENP
+362 
-376 VTIDGEDGYVT
+376 
-387 TTTTY
+387 
-392 DVNPETGHVT
+392 H
-402 EKVTVDRKEATDTV
+402 
-416 IKVPAK
+416 
-422 SKVEREVLP
+422 
-431 TSVIRFEKD
+431 
-440 ESKARSENPV
+440 
-450 TIDGEDG
+450 
-457 YVTTTTTYDVN
+457 
-468 PENGKVTEKVTV
+468 
-480 DRKEPTD
+480 
-487 TVIKVPAKSKVER
+487 
-500 EVLPTSVIRYE
+500 
-511 KDESRDRGASIEMVD
+511 
-526 GEDGYVTTTRTY
+526 
-538 DVDSETGKVTEKVTV
+538 
-553 DRKEPTDTVIKV
+553 
-565 PAKSKVERKVLP
+565 KVLP
-577 TSVIRYE
+577 TGIIRYE

-608 RTYDVNPETGK
+608 RTYDVNPE
-619 VSEKV
+619 
-624 TVDRKEATDT
+624 
-634 VIKVPAKDKVEKRIA
+634 
-649 EKSTNIR
+649 
-656 FEKDETRD
+656 
-664 RSENPVTIDG
+664 
-674 EDGYVITTRTYDVDS
+674 
-689 ETGKVSE
+689 
-696 KVTVEKK
+696 
-703 EATDT
+703 
-708 VIKVPAKSKVERE
+708 
-721 VLPTSVIR
+721 
-729 FEKDETRDR
+729 
-738 SENPVTID
+738 
-746 GEDGYVITTTTY
+746 
-758 DVDSETG
+758 
-765 KVTEKVTVEKKEATD
+765 
-780 TVIKVP
+780 
-786 AKSKVDR
+786 
-793 EVLPTSA
+793 
-800 IRYEKDE
+800 
-807 SRDRGASIEMVD
+807 
-819 GEDGYVTTTTTYDV
+819 
-833 NPETGKVREKVT
+833 
-845 VDRKEATDTVI
+845 
-856 KVPAKSKVDR
+856 
-866 EVLPT
+866 
-871 SVIRYEK
+871 
-878 DETRDRGASIEMVDG
+878 
-893 EDGYVTTT
+893 
-901 TTYDVNPETGKVSEK
+901 
-916 VTVDRKEATDTVIK
+916 
-930 VPAKSKVDREVLP
+930 
-943 TSVIRYEK
+943 
-951 DESRDRG
+951 
-958 ASIEMIDGEDGY
+958 
-970 VTTTRTYDV
+970 
-979 NPENGHV
+979 NGHV
-986 TEKVTVDRK
+986 TENITVDRK

-1023 DNDLSAGQEQ
+1023 DNDLSAGQEK

-1082 LVQEIPIETEYL
+1082 IVQEIPIETEYL

-1099 YKGQEVEEAG
+1099 DKGQEVEEAG

-1116 TTIYTVDERD
+1116 TTMYTVDEHD

-1155 VVVPEQS
+1155 VVVPKKS

-1175 GTNAAVES
+1175 GTDAAVEP

-1228 MATGWEQVNG
+1228 MATGWAQVNG
-1238 SWYYLNDN
+1238 SWYYLNSN
-1246 GSMEIGWLQNNG
+1246 GSMATGWEQVDG

>member
-1 MVKSNTN
+1 MAKSNTN

-24 IGLTLFLGGVLN
+24 VGLTLFLGGILN
-36 TSFVHADGADVTS
+36 TSFVHAADGIQYV
-49 ELDDN
+49 
-54 FETQDNRKDIPYET
+54 R
-68 IYERDDNLPKGT
+68 
-80 KETKTPGK
+80 
-88 KGIKATVKTYSS
+88 
-100 TTLQLV
+100 
-106 SEKSDVVILQPQTE
+106 
-120 VIKVGTKPT
+120 
-129 VVTET
+129 
-134 ISSLI
+134 
-139 RYIKDDT
+139 DDT
-146 RPVGSNVLTESDGE
+146 RDKEEGIE
-160 DGLRKITTTYDV
+160 YDDAD
-172 NDKTGEVTIRETT
+172 NG
-185 STIEKESKDIIYKV
+185 DIIVKV
-199 AAKDKVEKHI
+199 ATKPKVVTKKI
-209 TEKSTNIRF
+209 SSTRIRF
-218 EKDESKARSENP
+218 EKDE
-230 VTIDGEDGY
+230 T
-239 VTTTRTYDVNPENGH
+239 
-254 VTEKVTVDRKEATD
+254 
-268 TVIKVPAKSK
+268 
-278 VEREVLPTS
+278 
-287 VIRYEK
+287 K
-293 DESRDRGASIEMI
+293 D
-306 DGEDGYV
+306 
-313 TTTRT
+313 
-318 YDVNPENGKVTEK
+318 
-331 VTVDRKEATDTV
+331 
-343 IKVPA
+343 
-348 KSKVEREVLPTSVI
+348 
-362 RYEKDESKARSENP
+362 RSENP

-392 DVNPETGHVT
+392 DVNPENGHVT
-402 EKVTVDRKEATDTV
+402 EKVTVEKKEATDTV

-440 ESKARSENPV
+440 ETKDRSENPV
-450 TIDGEDG
+450 TIDGEDGTITTTTTYDVNPENGHVTEKVTVEKKEATDTVIKVPAKSKVEHKVLPTGIIRYEKDESRDRGTSIEMVDGEDG

-468 PENGKVTEKVTV
+468 PENGHVTEKVTV
-480 DRKEPTD
+480 EKKEATD

-600 EDGYVTTT
+600 EDGYV
-608 RTYDVNPETGK
+608 
-619 VSEKV
+619 
-624 TVDRKEATDT
+624 
-634 VIKVPAKDKVEKRIA
+634 
-649 EKSTNIR
+649 
-656 FEKDETRD
+656 
-664 RSENPVTIDG
+664 
-674 EDGYVITTRTYDVDS
+674 ITTRTYDVDS
-689 ETGKVSE
+689 ETGKVTE

-746 GEDGYVITTTTY
+746 GEDGYVITTRTY

-786 AKSKVDR
+786 AKSKVER
-793 EVLPTSA
+793 EVLPTSV
-800 IRYEKDE
+800 IRFEKDE
-807 SRDRGASIEMVD
+807 TRDRSENPVTIDGEDGYVTTTTTYDVNPENGHVTEKVTVEKKEATDTVIKVPAKSKVEREVLPTSVIRFEKDETKDRSENPVTID

-833 NPETGKVREKVT
+833 NPETGKVT
-845 VDRKEATDTVI
+845 
-856 KVPAKSKVDR
+856 
-866 EVLPT
+866 
-871 SVIRYEK
+871 
-878 DETRDRGASIEMVDG
+878 ET
-893 EDGYVTTT
+893 
-901 TTYDVNPETGKVSEK
+901 

-1099 YKGQEVEEAG
+1099 DKGQEIEEAG

-1228 MATGWEQVNG
+1228 MATGWVQVNGSWYYLNSNGSMATGWAQVNGSWYYLNSNGSMATGWAQVNGSWYYLNSNGSMATGWAQVNGSWYYLNSNGSMATGWEQVDG

>member
-1 MVKSNTN
+1 MEKFNTN

-24 IGLTLFLGGVLN
+24 IGLTLFLGGILN
-36 TSFVHADGADVTS
+36 TSFVHAAGADVTS

-139 RYIKDDT
+139 RYIKDAT

-199 AAKDKVEKHI
+199 AAKDKVEKRI

-218 EKDESKARSENP
+218 EKDETKDRSENP
-230 VTIDGEDGY
+230 VTIDGEDGTI
-239 VTTTRTYDVNPENGH
+239 TTTRTYDVNPENGH
-254 VTEKVTVDRKEATD
+254 VTEKITVDRKEATD

-278 VEREVLPTS
+278 VE
-287 VIRYEK
+287 
-293 DESRDRGASIEMI
+293 
-306 DGEDGYV
+306 
-313 TTTRT
+313 
-318 YDVNPENGKVTEK
+318 
-331 VTVDRKEATDTV
+331 
-343 IKVPA
+343 
-348 KSKVEREVLPTSVI
+348 
-362 RYEKDESKARSENP
+362 
-376 VTIDGEDGYVT
+376 
-387 TTTTY
+387 
-392 DVNPETGHVT
+392 
-402 EKVTVDRKEATDTV
+402 
-416 IKVPAK
+416 
-422 SKVEREVLP
+422 
-431 TSVIRFEKD
+431 
-440 ESKARSENPV
+440 
-450 TIDGEDG
+450 
-457 YVTTTTTYDVN
+457 
-468 PENGKVTEKVTV
+468 
-480 DRKEPTD
+480 
-487 TVIKVPAKSKVER
+487 
-500 EVLPTSVIRYE
+500 
-511 KDESRDRGASIEMVD
+511 
-526 GEDGYVTTTRTY
+526 
-538 DVDSETGKVTEKVTV
+538 
-553 DRKEPTDTVIKV
+553 
-565 PAKSKVERKVLP
+565 
-577 TSVIRYE
+577 
-584 KDESRDRGASI
+584 
-595 EMVDG
+595 
-600 EDGYVTTT
+600 
-608 RTYDVNPETGK
+608 
-619 VSEKV
+619 
-624 TVDRKEATDT
+624 
-634 VIKVPAKDKVEKRIA
+634 
-649 EKSTNIR
+649 
-656 FEKDETRD
+656 
-664 RSENPVTIDG
+664 
-674 EDGYVITTRTYDVDS
+674 
-689 ETGKVSE
+689 
-696 KVTVEKK
+696 
-703 EATDT
+703 
-708 VIKVPAKSKVERE
+708 
-721 VLPTSVIR
+721 
-729 FEKDETRDR
+729 
-738 SENPVTID
+738 
-746 GEDGYVITTTTY
+746 
-758 DVDSETG
+758 
-765 KVTEKVTVEKKEATD
+765 
-780 TVIKVP
+780 
-786 AKSKVDR
+786 
-793 EVLPTSA
+793 
-800 IRYEKDE
+800 
-807 SRDRGASIEMVD
+807 
-819 GEDGYVTTTTTYDV
+819 
-833 NPETGKVREKVT
+833 
-845 VDRKEATDTVI
+845 
-856 KVPAKSKVDR
+856 
-866 EVLPT
+866 
-871 SVIRYEK
+871 
-878 DETRDRGASIEMVDG
+878 
-893 EDGYVTTT
+893 
-901 TTYDVNPETGKVSEK
+901 
-916 VTVDRKEATDTVIK
+916 
-930 VPAKSKVDREVLP
+930 REVLP

-1023 DNDLSAGQEQ
+1023 DNDLSAGQEK

-1082 LVQEIPIETEYL
+1082 IVQVIPIETEYL

-1099 YKGQEVEEAG
+1099 DKGQEVEEAG

-1116 TTIYTVDERD
+1116 TTMYTVDERD

-1155 VVVPEQS
+1155 VVVPKKS

-1175 GTNAAVES
+1175 GTDAAVEP

-1228 MATGWEQVNG
+1228 M
-1238 SWYYLNDN
+1238 
-1246 GSMEIGWLQNNG
+1246 
-1258 SWYYLNSNGSMK
+1258 K

-1278 SKWYYVNASGE
+1278 GKWYYVNASGE
-1289 LAINT
+1289 LAVNT

>member
-1 MVKSNTN
+1 MAKSNTN

-139 RYIKDDT
+139 RYIKDAT

-199 AAKDKVEKHI
+199 AAKDKVEKRI

-218 EKDESKARSENP
+218 EKDETKDRSENP
-230 VTIDGEDGY
+230 VTIDGEDG
-239 VTTTRTYDVNPENGH
+239 T
-254 VTEKVTVDRKEATD
+254 
-268 TVIKVPAKSK
+268 
-278 VEREVLPTS
+278 
-287 VIRYEK
+287 
-293 DESRDRGASIEMI
+293 
-306 DGEDGYV
+306 
-313 TTTRT
+313 
-318 YDVNPENGKVTEK
+318 
-331 VTVDRKEATDTV
+331 
-343 IKVPA
+343 
-348 KSKVEREVLPTSVI
+348 
-362 RYEKDESKARSENP
+362 
-376 VTIDGEDGYVT
+376 VT
-387 TTTTY
+387 TTT
-392 DVNPETGHVT
+392 
-402 EKVTVDRKEATDTV
+402 
-416 IKVPAK
+416 
-422 SKVEREVLP
+422 
-431 TSVIRFEKD
+431 
-440 ESKARSENPV
+440 
-450 TIDGEDG
+450 
-457 YVTTTTTYDVN
+457 
-468 PENGKVTEKVTV
+468 
-480 DRKEPTD
+480 
-487 TVIKVPAKSKVER
+487 
-500 EVLPTSVIRYE
+500 
-511 KDESRDRGASIEMVD
+511 
-526 GEDGYVTTTRTY
+526 TY

-565 PAKSKVERKVLP
+565 PAKSKVE
-577 TSVIRYE
+577 
-584 KDESRDRGASI
+584 
-595 EMVDG
+595 
-600 EDGYVTTT
+600 
-608 RTYDVNPETGK
+608 
-619 VSEKV
+619 
-624 TVDRKEATDT
+624 
-634 VIKVPAKDKVEKRIA
+634 
-649 EKSTNIR
+649 
-656 FEKDETRD
+656 
-664 RSENPVTIDG
+664 
-674 EDGYVITTRTYDVDS
+674 
-689 ETGKVSE
+689 
-696 KVTVEKK
+696 
-703 EATDT
+703 
-708 VIKVPAKSKVERE
+708 
-721 VLPTSVIR
+721 
-729 FEKDETRDR
+729 
-738 SENPVTID
+738 
-746 GEDGYVITTTTY
+746 
-758 DVDSETG
+758 
-765 KVTEKVTVEKKEATD
+765 
-780 TVIKVP
+780 
-786 AKSKVDR
+786 
-793 EVLPTSA
+793 
-800 IRYEKDE
+800 
-807 SRDRGASIEMVD
+807 
-819 GEDGYVTTTTTYDV
+819 
-833 NPETGKVREKVT
+833 
-845 VDRKEATDTVI
+845 
-856 KVPAKSKVDR
+856 
-866 EVLPT
+866 
-871 SVIRYEK
+871 
-878 DETRDRGASIEMVDG
+878 
-893 EDGYVTTT
+893 
-901 TTYDVNPETGKVSEK
+901 
-916 VTVDRKEATDTVIK
+916 
-930 VPAKSKVDREVLP
+930 
-943 TSVIRYEK
+943 
-951 DESRDRG
+951 
-958 ASIEMIDGEDGY
+958 
-970 VTTTRTYDV
+970 
-979 NPENGHV
+979 
-986 TEKVTVDRK
+986 
-995 EPTDTVIKVPAK
+995 
-1007 SKVEEV
+1007 EV
-1013 LVPFATKYEA
+1013 LVPFTTKYEA

-1082 LVQEIPIETEYL
+1082 IVQVIPIETEYL

-1099 YKGQEVEEAG
+1099 DKGQEIEEAG

-1155 VVVPEQS
+1155 VVVPKKS

-1175 GTNAAVES
+1175 GTDAAVEP

-1228 MATGWEQVNG
+1228 MATGWEQV
-1238 SWYYLNDN
+1238 D
-1246 GSMEIGWLQNNG
+1246 G

-1278 SKWYYVNASGE
+1278 GKWYYVNASGE
-1289 LAINT
+1289 LAVNT

>member
-1 MVKSNTN
+1 MEKFNTN

-24 IGLTLFLGGVLN
+24 IGLTLFLGGILN
-36 TSFVHADGADVTS
+36 TSFVHAAGADVTS

-139 RYIKDDT
+139 RYIKDAT

-199 AAKDKVEKHI
+199 AAKDKVEKRI

-230 VTIDGEDGY
+230 VTIDGEDGT
-239 VTTTRTYDVNPENGH
+239 VTTTRTYDV
-254 VTEKVTVDRKEATD
+254 DSD
-268 TVIKVPAKSK
+268 T
-278 VEREVLPTS
+278 
-287 VIRYEK
+287 
-293 DESRDRGASIEMI
+293 
-306 DGEDGYV
+306 
-313 TTTRT
+313 
-318 YDVNPENGKVTEK
+318 GKVTEK
-331 VTVDRKEATDTV
+331 
-343 IKVPA
+343 I
-348 KSKVEREVLPTSVI
+348 
-362 RYEKDESKARSENP
+362 
-376 VTIDGEDGYVT
+376 
-387 TTTTY
+387 
-392 DVNPETGHVT
+392 
-402 EKVTVDRKEATDTV
+402 
-416 IKVPAK
+416 
-422 SKVEREVLP
+422 
-431 TSVIRFEKD
+431 
-440 ESKARSENPV
+440 
-450 TIDGEDG
+450 
-457 YVTTTTTYDVN
+457 
-468 PENGKVTEKVTV
+468 TV

-538 DVDSETGKVTEKVTV
+538 DVNPDTGK
-553 DRKEPTDTVIKV
+553 
-565 PAKSKVERKVLP
+565 
-577 TSVIRYE
+577 
-584 KDESRDRGASI
+584 
-595 EMVDG
+595 
-600 EDGYVTTT
+600 
-608 RTYDVNPETGK
+608 
-619 VSEKV
+619 
-624 TVDRKEATDT
+624 
-634 VIKVPAKDKVEKRIA
+634 
-649 EKSTNIR
+649 
-656 FEKDETRD
+656 
-664 RSENPVTIDG
+664 
-674 EDGYVITTRTYDVDS
+674 
-689 ETGKVSE
+689 
-696 KVTVEKK
+696 
-703 EATDT
+703 
-708 VIKVPAKSKVERE
+708 
-721 VLPTSVIR
+721 
-729 FEKDETRDR
+729 
-738 SENPVTID
+738 
-746 GEDGYVITTTTY
+746 
-758 DVDSETG
+758 
-765 KVTEKVTVEKKEATD
+765 
-780 TVIKVP
+780 
-786 AKSKVDR
+786 
-793 EVLPTSA
+793 
-800 IRYEKDE
+800 
-807 SRDRGASIEMVD
+807 
-819 GEDGYVTTTTTYDV
+819 
-833 NPETGKVREKVT
+833 
-845 VDRKEATDTVI
+845 
-856 KVPAKSKVDR
+856 
-866 EVLPT
+866 
-871 SVIRYEK
+871 
-878 DETRDRGASIEMVDG
+878 
-893 EDGYVTTT
+893 
-901 TTYDVNPETGKVSEK
+901 
-916 VTVDRKEATDTVIK
+916 
-930 VPAKSKVDREVLP
+930 
-943 TSVIRYEK
+943 
-951 DESRDRG
+951 
-958 ASIEMIDGEDGY
+958 
-970 VTTTRTYDV
+970 
-979 NPENGHV
+979 V

-1023 DNDLSAGQEQ
+1023 DNDLSAGQEK

-1082 LVQEIPIETEYL
+1082 LVQVIPIETEYL

-1099 YKGQEVEEAG
+1099 DKGQEVEEAG

-1116 TTIYTVDERD
+1116 TTMYTVDEHD

-1175 GTNAAVES
+1175 GTDAAVEL

-1228 MATGWEQVNG
+1228 MATGWVQVNGSWYYLNSNGSMATGWEQVDG

-1246 GSMEIGWLQNNG
+1246 GSMETGWLQNNG

-1289 LAINT
+1289 LAVNT